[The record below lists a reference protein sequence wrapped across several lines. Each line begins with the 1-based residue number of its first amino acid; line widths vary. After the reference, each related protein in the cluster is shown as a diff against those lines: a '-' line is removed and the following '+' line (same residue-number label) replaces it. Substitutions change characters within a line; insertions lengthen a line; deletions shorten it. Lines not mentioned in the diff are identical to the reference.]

1 MFLTVET
8 LVTVLLVNS
17 KLERNYT
24 EASAYD
30 VRNARFLIVQS
41 ANAESREAATMRG
54 RESMKDLVY
63 ELFIP

>member
-1 MFLTVET
+1 MVFLTVET

-30 VRNARFLIVQS
+30 VRNARFLIVP
-41 ANAESREAATMRG
+41 ADVAEI
-54 RESMKDLVY
+54 K
-63 ELFIP
+63 

>member
-1 MFLTVET
+1 MVFLTVET

-30 VRNARFLIVQS
+30 VRNARFLIVLS
-41 ANAESREAATMRG
+41 ANAEI
-54 RESMKDLVY
+54 K
-63 ELFIP
+63 